1 MGVGVGVGRG
11 GVAVGD
17 GALPVPPGSGG
28 TPVVGDAGGDG
39 GTEETGAGAAG
50 AEVAPPG
57 RASSVAR
64 EDRVAPGERVTVA
77 GTAEGPPEGLL
88 TGPGGSAVSL
98 TVGSGAGAVVADVD
112 SRT

>member
-11 GVAVGD
+11 GVADGVG
-17 GALPVPPGSGG
+17 ASPVPPGAEGP
-28 TPVVGDAGGDG
+28 PVVGDAAGDG

-57 RASSVAR
+57 RASSVALEGR
-64 EDRVAPGERVTVA
+64 EAPGERVTVA
-77 GTAEGPPEGLL
+77 GTADGLPEGLL